1 MLDNH
6 LTACYFFKA
15 PVAGRQKATGALVL
29 NNDSYPLPPSLA
41 AHRAPALRPLH
52 GEGCPAPPRRCSYP
66 GRGRCPQG
74 AFWNLLPRIANFY
87 LYRQANIPMSYTNSL
102 EMALRSASAHVYRQR
117 EHGRHDQD
125 RIDAQQ
131 WIESYGPLV
140 QTIVQRASETPSERR
155 LVGNARKA
163 IRGL

>member
-1 MLDNH
+1 MVRGARRRRDG
-6 LTACYFFKA
+6 ARA
-15 PVAGRQKATGALVL
+15 QVAGGA
-29 NNDSYPLPPSLA
+29 SMGGS
-41 AHRAPALRPLH
+41 
-52 GEGCPAPPRRCSYP
+52 
-66 GRGRCPQG
+66 
-74 AFWNLLPRIANFY
+74 WNLLPRIANFC

-140 QTIVQRASETPSERR
+140 QTIVKRPPEQPSERR
-155 LVGNARKA
+155 LVDNARKA

>member
-1 MLDNH
+1 MEPIAAN
-6 LTACYFFKA
+6 
-15 PVAGRQKATGALVL
+15 RQF
-29 NNDSYPLPPSLA
+29 
-41 AHRAPALRPLH
+41 
-52 GEGCPAPPRRCSYP
+52 C
-66 GRGRCPQG
+66 
-74 AFWNLLPRIANFY
+74 
-87 LYRQANIPMSYTNSL
+87 LYRQANILMSYTKRL

-140 QTIVQRASETPSERR
+140 QKIVQRPPEPPSDRR
-155 LVGNARKA
+155 LVDNARKA